1 MGLGSNFVAFL
12 FLSFK
17 RNITRA
23 RFLRAQRARACVVVL
38 FVVRVL
44 FSDICLYISKR
55 EKEREKEI
63 GCLLMCVWVR
73 DLDRERKERKGVP
86 PTKQLKN
93 TDKRQRQRRRDN
105 RIFFQEG
112 RCGYLGL
119 IFFNSFFFCSSLF
132 VVVFTDKNVF
142 YYCKHQSQKQLIG
155 FFPNETIYR
164 AKKRAIV

>member
-1 MGLGSNFVAFL
+1 
-12 FLSFK
+12 
-17 RNITRA
+17 
-23 RFLRAQRARACVVVL
+23 
-38 FVVRVL
+38 
-44 FSDICLYISKR
+44 
-55 EKEREKEI
+55 
-63 GCLLMCVWVR
+63 MCVWVR
-73 DLDRERKERKGVP
+73 DLERERKERKGVP